1 MQQLEH
7 CTVRVLQAYIKA
19 MVESV
24 QQVAYSEGTIED
36 PLDSEGASRI
46 SGTFSHLFSPAHI
59 RGPPVVRP
67 TNHILPTFGFC
78 QVP

>member
-19 MVESV
+19 MVDSV

-36 PLDSEGASRI
+36 PLDSEGAFWI
-46 SGTFSHLFSPAHI
+46 FGTFSHLFL
-59 RGPPVVRP
+59 PPHSRCPPLIHP
-67 TNHILPTFGFC
+67 TDHVLPTC
-78 QVP
+78 